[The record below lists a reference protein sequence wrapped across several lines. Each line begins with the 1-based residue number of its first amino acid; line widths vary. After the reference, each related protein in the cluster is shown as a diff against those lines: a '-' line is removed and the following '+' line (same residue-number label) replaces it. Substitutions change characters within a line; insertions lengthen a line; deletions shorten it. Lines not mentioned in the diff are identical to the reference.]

1 MAGIDG
7 VEQETEMQLAAAP
20 VITLIIAAAM
30 GLLNLWLGLR
40 VSQVRKA
47 RKVMVGDGA
56 QPELLARGR
65 AHANFNEYVPIALI
79 LMLLVE
85 LRVGASPWLWAVG
98 AALVIGRVL
107 HPFGMDLPAPNALRM
122 GGIVLTWGAI
132 AALVIWAV
140 LIAYGA

>member
-1 MAGIDG
+1 M
-7 VEQETEMQLAAAP
+7 AAAP

-40 VSQVRKA
+40 VAQVRVAK
-47 RKVMVGDGA
+47 KVMVGDGEVP
-56 QPELLARGR
+56 QLLARGR

-85 LRVGASPWLWAVG
+85 LRVGASPWLWAAG

-107 HPFGMDLPAPNALRM
+107 HPFGMERPAPNPLRLS
-122 GGIVLTWGAI
+122 GILLTWATI
-132 AALVIWAV
+132 AGLVLWAV
-140 LIAYGA
+140 LIAYGVAR